1 MDNAVNTVIETLIFS
16 PHVDDEVL
24 GCFAFLNEHCHVLYG
39 GVEDRPLIPRA
50 QRLEELA
57 DSAQHLG
64 FSWTL
69 LENPVNQFDAASL
82 ISPMEG
88 LITQYKPHTVLLP
101 EPSYNQDHRA
111 FYDAAMVACR
121 PHDTLPLVPEV
132 LIFEQ
137 PHSVMWPH
145 AQQPEPTLFVPID
158 IAAKLAAYARY
169 GSQIRGH
176 RSPATVAALAAL
188 RGAQI
193 MTPHAEAYQARRLV
207 RYSGRTTSTDSIQH
221 ESTP

>member
-1 MDNAVNTVIETLIFS
+1 MDNTVNTVIETLIFS

-39 GVEDRPLIPRA
+39 GVEERPNIPSA

-57 DSAQHLG
+57 DSARHLE

-82 ISPMEG
+82 IGPMEA
-88 LITQYKPHTVLLP
+88 LITQYKPRTVLFP

-132 LIFEQ
+132 LIYEQ

-145 AQQPEPTLFVPID
+145 ALQPEPTLFIPID
-158 IAAKLAAYARY
+158 IDAKLAAYARY
-169 GSQIRGH
+169 ASQIRGH

-193 MTPHAEAYQARRLV
+193 MTPHAEAFQVRRLI
-207 RYSGRTTSTDSIQH
+207 RSSDRTTGTGSIQH
-221 ESTP
+221 KSTL